1 MSSERPRRVRL
12 TDTHA
17 LTSRVR
23 ALVFEAEGPEPFAYE
38 AGQWV
43 MLRPQG
49 PDGAM
54 FSRPYSV
61 ASAPGHAGPNH
72 FEVAV
77 GASTDPIVEALWGL
91 RVGQGLEVGATG
103 GALTWRAARGRGPAL
118 LIGAGTGVA
127 PLRAL
132 AQEALAQG
140 EGRPIALLAGFRT
153 PDDALWG
160 NELSAWGRSGGRA
173 RVEVTLS
180 RPPEGWGGRS
190 GYVQEHVVELARAL
204 GPVDAFVCGRS
215 AMASSV
221 AELLVREGG
230 MPEDAVHVEGH
241 G

>member
-1 MSSERPRRVRL
+1 MSPERPRRVRL
-12 TDTHA
+12 SGAHA

-43 MLRPQG
+43 MLRPRG
-49 PDGAM
+49 PDGSPLA
-54 FSRPYSV
+54 RPYSI

-91 RVGQGLEVGATG
+91 RVGQGLEAAGTG
-103 GALTWRAARGRGPAL
+103 GALTWRSAGDGATL
-118 LIGAGTGVA
+118 LVGAGTGVA

-132 AQEALAQG
+132 AQAAIVRGGGPPLV
-140 EGRPIALLAGFRT
+140 LLAGHRE
-153 PDDALWG
+153 PEDVLWAD
-160 NELSAWGRSGGRA
+160 ELSGWTRAGGRVRA
-173 RVEVTLS
+173 EVTLS
-180 RPPEGWGGRS
+180 RPGEGWAGRR

-204 GPVDAFVCGRS
+204 GPARAFVCGRT
-215 AMASSV
+215 AMAASV
-221 AELLVREGG
+221 SELLVREAGLA
-230 MPEDAVHVEGH
+230 PEAVHVEGH